1 MGDDYRENLYVK
13 QSIIQDIIDL
23 LQSLLYLLKQIGVI
37 ARSVTFRIVGN
48 DVKAH
53 DRGVNDGRI
62 LPDLCRKDKVAI
74 MTTQVLLHELV
85 KTPSCMVSCDDY
97 AIYVKYR
104 IEARADN
111 LSHLDQ
117 LKQSF
122 RSMASHDMGTMIDV
136 AAVKALTVMIPI

>member
-1 MGDDYRENLYVK
+1 MHIIGDDYRENLYVK

-37 ARSVTFRIVGN
+37 PRSVTFRIVGN

-53 DRGVNDGRI
+53 DRGVDDGCI
-62 LPDLCRKDKVAI
+62 LPDLSRKDKVAI
-74 MTTQVLLHELV
+74 VTSQVLLHELV
-85 KTPSCMVSCDDY
+85 KTPSGMVSCDDY
-97 AIYVKYR
+97 TVYIEYR

-111 LSHLDQ
+111 LSHFDQ

-122 RSMASHDMGTMIDV
+122 RSIGIT
-136 AAVKALTVMIPI
+136 